1 MKKSGFI
8 SIIGRPNVGKST
20 LLNQI
25 LGAKIAITSYKP
37 QTTRTQIQGVYTDE
51 RGQIVFIDTPGI
63 HKPVHKL
70 DRYMM
75 EAASRSMG
83 DADKVLLLVEPGAPK
98 DQDRAILKQLQEQK
112 AEVIL
117 VINKM
122 DKVPKPELLK
132 TMEAF
137 RDAYAFSHII
147 PASAKTGENTEEL
160 LNTLFEEL
168 PEGPVFFPEDM
179 LTDQPER
186 QLMAEF
192 IREKALLE
200 LDQEIPHG
208 IAVVI
213 DSFRERE
220 NQAIVDIE
228 ATIICEKESHK
239 PIIIGKGGRT
249 LKVIGTKARQEM
261 EEFLG
266 VKVNL
271 KLWVKVKDRWRDS
284 EFLIRNF
291 GFDKRDLQ

>member
-1 MKKSGFI
+1 MGKSGFV

-25 LGAKIAITSYKP
+25 LGAKVAITSYKP
-37 QTTRTQIQGVYTDE
+37 QTTRTQIQGVYTGE
-51 RGQIVFIDTPGI
+51 KGQIIFIDTPGI

-70 DRYMM
+70 DQYML
-75 EAASRSMG
+75 EAAHRSMG
-83 DADKVLLLVEPGAPK
+83 DVDKVLFLAEPGRPK
-98 DQDRAILKQLQEQK
+98 DQETEILKRLKDQ
-112 AEVIL
+112 AADVIL

-122 DKVPKPELLK
+122 DKVPKPELLT
-132 TMEAF
+132 TMDAF
-137 RDAYAFSHII
+137 QKVFDFSHML
-147 PASAKTGENTEEL
+147 PVSAKTGENIEEL
-160 LNTLFEEL
+160 LKVLFDEL
-168 PEGPVFFPEDM
+168 PEGPSFFPEDM

-200 LDQEIPHG
+200 LEQEIPHG
-208 IAVVI
+208 IAVMI
-213 DSFRERE
+213 DTFTERE
-220 NQAIVDIE
+220 DRNMIDIN

-249 LKVIGTKARQEM
+249 LKSIGTRARREM
-261 EEFLG
+261 EDFLG
-266 VKVNL
+266 TQVNL